1 MGSLNIYQDILPT
14 LNMYSGLK
22 PCYNKNNQSSDD
34 INSEIETIQKQINYD
49 INHLNDGLIK
59 RVLNLF
65 IHLISNP
72 DNLELTLNR
81 YSSTT

>member
-34 INSEIETIQKQINYD
+34 INSKLKPYKNK
-49 INHLNDGLIK
+49 LIM
-59 RVLNLF
+59 
-65 IHLISNP
+65 I
-72 DNLELTLNR
+72 
-81 YSSTT
+81 

>member
-59 RVLNLF
+59 GNDSNL
-65 IHLISNP
+65 LIVFYVQIMP
-72 DNLELTLNR
+72 DDFVMQLHR
-81 YSSTT
+81 F